1 MNTSRITHVDAIF
14 GQVVVSLRKKK
25 GMGQDTLSK
34 LLGINQPA
42 LSRLERGE
50 SAVNMAMLLNL
61 SEAFKIPAAE
71 LIKELENAKHAVE
84 HEAVKIVPKKEVSNG
99 VALALLG
106 AAALA
111 LLISR

>member
-14 GQVVVSLRKKK
+14 GQVVVSMRKER
-25 GMGQDTLSK
+25 GMGQDVLSK
-34 LLGINQPA
+34 RLGINQPA

-50 SAVNMAMLLNL
+50 SAANVAMLVNI
-61 SEAFKIPAAE
+61 SDAFELTLPELMSE
-71 LIKELENAKHAVE
+71 LISAKHSVE
-84 HEAVKIVPKKEVSNG
+84 KMAVKVVPKKETSNG